1 MKMWKWETFVVSFIV
16 SFGVVLLL
24 FSGFLRIESWTPV
37 VVISL
42 LLAAGFTFA
51 KGLLTR
57 ISDLEYRASL
67 LEARIWEL
75 EKKADK

>member
-42 LLAAGFTFA
+42 ILAAGFTFV

-67 LEARIWEL
+67 LEARIREL